1 LAEVQRLQ
9 AQVAVLRKVHQ
20 LESDNSLNVKLGNVL
35 IQGVDSPGNFIAVP
49 SKVTKIWRESSRKTP
64 PKTLGGKGFDKVIA
78 VYSDGGFTA
87 VEKMFSRVSPS
98 PAIQANG
105 YTALAR
111 HVMKSDRAAAADAAR
126 RAYEIDPQP
135 FRLKWLA
142 FRLHE
147 AGDVIEAEAI
157 LDILST
163 EITFSE
169 SELRKTDRLR
179 NEAKHVRQHNAKQK
193 TGFQERRAEVDRQ
206 LASISREREEQASK
220 IKELNIAREQEEDQN
235 ELLQDQLIK
244 TQKELESLY
253 TKYQTTEQAKEEL
266 EGQTNELAK
275 LTEERLELIKQL
287 TLNQTQKEEEKE
299 LVLQQLLKVQEEFE
313 QQYLQCE
320 TLKQEKD
327 ELAREHQKQL
337 VKLTQNKARAKED
350 LGRDIETMKQTLAK
364 LEEKTQVVLQ
374 EKMPRVEAQIEQIK
388 VFFCENNNFKIK

>member
-1 LAEVQRLQ
+1 M
-9 AQVAVLRKVHQ
+9 
-20 LESDNSLNVKLGNVL
+20 LGNIL
-35 IQGVDSPGNFIAVP
+35 IQGVDSPGNLMAVP
-49 SKVTKIWRESSRKTP
+49 GKVGKIWRESSRKTP

-157 LDILST
+157 LDNLPT

-193 TGFQERRAEVDRQ
+193 TGFQERRAEVERQ
-206 LASISREREEQASK
+206 LASISREREEQAST
-220 IKELNIAREQEEDQN
+220 IKELNIAREQEEEQN
-235 ELLQDQLIK
+235 ELLQDQFIK

-266 EGQTNELAK
+266 GKEKVALEGQTNELAK
-275 LTEERLELIKQL
+275 LTEERLELIEQL
-287 TLNQTQKEEEKE
+287 TLNQTQKEEENE
-299 LVLQQLLKVQEEFE
+299 LLLQQLLKVQEEFE

-320 TLKQEKD
+320 TLKQEKE
-327 ELAREHQKQL
+327 ELAKEHQKQL
-337 VKLTQNKARAKED
+337 VKLTQNKARAEED

-364 LEEKTQVVLQ
+364 LEEETQVVLQ
-374 EKMPRVEAQIEQIK
+374 EKMPRVEAQIELIK
-388 VFFCENNNFKIK
+388 GFFCENNNFKIK